1 MTSKIF
7 SVETAKRLFLEESMD
22 LALCHPNM
30 IRGAS
35 DAFETEGNYAA
46 ANDIVV
52 RYDEYQEEL
61 QIMLAEARAEFGI

>member
-7 SVETAKRLFLEESMD
+7 SVEVAKRLFREESMD

-35 DAFETEGNYAA
+35 DAFEAEGDHAA
-46 ANDIVV
+46 ACDIVA

-61 QIMLAEARAEFGI
+61 EIMMADARAEFGI